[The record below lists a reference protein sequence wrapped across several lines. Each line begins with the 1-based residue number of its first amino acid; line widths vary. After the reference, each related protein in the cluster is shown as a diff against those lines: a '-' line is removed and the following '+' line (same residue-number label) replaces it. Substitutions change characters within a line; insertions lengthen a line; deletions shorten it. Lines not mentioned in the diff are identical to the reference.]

1 MTQSCAFHFAST
13 GTANRLVAGVPAAAR
28 LARAYAIACP
38 DAPLVLAIGWDRRK
52 GDSEAGALTARTCA
66 EVARLAPGLQVIV
79 ADHLPE
85 GAIPAETLPDPVMIA
100 ALPTTGAVLRLTDPE
115 AALEA
120 ASRAIIR
127 ATAKPG
133 DGLISR
139 HINRP
144 VSQAI
149 SAQLL
154 RIGGVRPGHATALTA
169 LTALAMVFCLLAFPT
184 PAGLA
189 AGAVLFQLASV
200 LDGVDGEIA
209 RATYR
214 TSRLGASLDS
224 LIDAFTNCGFLAGAG
239 ASFTMQGELRI
250 ATICWAA
257 AVLQVAGLTILGKR
271 AWLLERV
278 VHFDGAKPVVA
289 SVPGGVGGLI
299 KDLTSRDFYCF
310 AFMLASLCGLLPYA
324 MIVFLVGSAVWLAF
338 VIAAVA
344 RRSAPTC

>member
-1 MTQSCAFHFAST
+1 M
-13 GTANRLVAGVPAAAR
+13 
-28 LARAYAIACP
+28 
-38 DAPLVLAIGWDRRK
+38 
-52 GDSEAGALTARTCA
+52 TARTCA
-66 EVARLAPGLQVIV
+66 AITRLAPGLQVIV

-85 GAIPAETLPDPVMIA
+85 GAIPAETLPDPVTIA
-100 ALPTTGAVLRLTDPE
+100 ALRVKGAGPRLANPE

-120 ASRAIIR
+120 TSRAIIR

-139 HINRP
+139 HVNRP

-154 RIGGVRPGHATALTA
+154 QFGWIRPGHATALTA
-169 LTALAMVFCLLAFPT
+169 LTALAMVFCLLASPT

-224 LIDAFTNCGFLAGAG
+224 LIDALTNCGFLAGAG
-239 ASFTMQGELRI
+239 ASFAMQGDLRI
-250 ATICWAA
+250 AMICSAA
-257 AVLQVAGLTILGKR
+257 AVLQVAGLTILGAR
-271 AWLLERV
+271 AWLRERV

-289 SVPGGVGGLI
+289 SAPGRVGGLI

-310 AFMLASLCGLLPYA
+310 AFMLASLCGLLAYA
-324 MIVFLVGSAVWLAF
+324 MTVFLVGSVVWLIF